1 MAFLDLQG
9 MTVSRG
15 ATGEQWG
22 GPSNLSLSGC
32 DNPSGL
38 SLILCDVFRH

>member
-1 MAFLDLQG
+1 MALLDLQG
-9 MTVSRG
+9 MTVGRR

-22 GPSNLSLSGC
+22 GPSNLSLTGC

-38 SLILCDVFRH
+38 SIILCDVFGH